1 MENGQQRSRVSNIW
15 CEFEVISCCAVIGF
29 HSRKPQL
36 QTATH
41 SCHALVPLGPMKEE
55 GQSHVERGQKVKCPR
70 R

>member
-1 MENGQQRSRVSNIW
+1 MENGQQLSRVSNIW

-41 SCHALVPLGPMKEE
+41 SCHGASAPWADE
-55 GQSHVERGQKVKCPR
+55 GRGTKSC
-70 R
+70 